1 MGVVTRKP
9 SDWRRF
15 RGLDGAVLAMMILG
29 AAGCTDRAP
38 APSPA
43 PSPSPSTSAFP
54 ALPPPPVSTS
64 SADCTVTA
72 FEAPARVNALTL
84 SGLAWAPLRR
94 DELGWEVYAPLLARE
109 LGTAC
114 EPTSSRF
121 AQLLA
126 GFQERF
132 RLKGT
137 GEMDA
142 VTFNV
147 FKGVWQERRP
157 FVMINVNGYCP
168 PPPDP
173 ATLAIAA
180 PDESYGGKTIPMR
193 PAALDAYRKM
203 VAAAKQVPAIAED
216 SRNLTI
222 FSGFRDPDADA
233 ARCVTEGNCDGVV
246 RATCSPHR
254 TGLALDLYV
263 GQAPGYGP
271 DSSADPNRLHMS
283 TTPTYRWLLANAHRF
298 GFVNYPFE
306 PWHWEWIGQA
316 P

>member
-1 MGVVTRKP
+1 VTGKP
-9 SDWRRF
+9 SSPGRF
-15 RGLDGAVLAMMILG
+15 RRLAGAMAAGAVTLG
-29 AAGCTDRAP
+29 GVAAYAQTP
-38 APSPA
+38 PSA
-43 PSPSPSTSAFP
+43 
-54 ALPPPPVSTS
+54 
-64 SADCTVTA
+64 CTVAT
-72 FEAPARVNALTL
+72 FEPPARINASSLRSL
-84 SGLAWAPLRR
+84 SWAPFRR
-94 DELGWEVYAPLLARE
+94 DEVGWETYAPLIQRE
-109 LGTAC
+109 LRTLCA
-114 EPTSSRF
+114 PDTSRF
-121 AQLLA
+121 SQLLA
-126 GFQERF
+126 GFQRRF

-142 VTFNV
+142 ATFNV

-157 FVMINVNGYCP
+157 FVMVNQHGFCP

-173 ATLAIAA
+173 ASLAIAA
-180 PDESYGGKTIPMR
+180 PAESYGGKTIPLR
-193 PAALDAYRKM
+193 PGTLDAYRRM
-203 VAAAKQVPAIAED
+203 AAAAKRVPAIAKD

-233 ARCVTEGNCDGVV
+233 ARCVADGNCDGVA

-263 GQAPGYGP
+263 GEAPGFKP
-271 DSSADPNRLHMS
+271 DSSADPNRLFM
-283 TTPTYRWLLANAHRF
+283 TNTPTYRWLLANAGKY

>member
-1 MGVVTRKP
+1 MAGAMVA
-9 SDWRRF
+9 
-15 RGLDGAVLAMMILG
+15 GAVMLG
-29 AAGCTDRAP
+29 GATACAQT
-38 APSPA
+38 
-43 PSPSPSTSAFP
+43 SPSACRVAT
-54 ALPPPPVSTS
+54 
-64 SADCTVTA
+64 
-72 FEAPARVNALTL
+72 FEPPARINASSLRSL
-84 SGLAWAPLRR
+84 SWAPFRR
-94 DELGWEVYAPLLARE
+94 DEIGWETYAPLIQRE
-109 LGTAC
+109 LGTLCA
-114 EPTSSRF
+114 PDTSRF
-121 AQLLA
+121 SQLLA
-126 GFQERF
+126 GFQKRF

-142 VTFNV
+142 ATFNV

-157 FVMINVNGYCP
+157 FVMVNVDGYCP
-168 PPPDP
+168 PPPMS
-173 ATLAIAA
+173 LVVAA
-180 PDESYGGKTIPMR
+180 PAESYGGKTIPLR
-193 PAALDAYRKM
+193 PGTLDAYRRM
-203 VAAAKQVPAIAED
+203 VAAAKRVPAIAKD

-263 GQAPGYGP
+263 GQAPDYGP

-283 TTPTYRWLLANAHRF
+283 NTPTYRWLLANAHRF